1 MVKASVHLPQP
12 TINMWRVVHAKVLL
26 KTKYME
32 MTDKI
37 SKIGTRWYVANTSPL
52 AECLII

>member
-12 TINMWRVVHAKVLL
+12 TINMWRVLHAKVLL
-26 KTKYME
+26 KKKYME

-52 AECLII
+52 AGCLII